1 MSQLDKIWD
10 ATTYDNKL
18 SFVSELGKNILELLN
33 VQKGEKVLDLGCGTG
48 DLAHSIHDHG
58 AIVSGIDFSEAMIQ
72 QARQK
77 YPALSFDVAD
87 AQTYRTSEQYDAV
100 FSNAALHW
108 MKQPEKAIE
117 TTWLA
122 LRAGGRFVAEFGGK
136 GNIQSVYQA
145 IVHYFARRGMD
156 AAARNPWFFPTIGE
170 YGHLLEQQGFRITY
184 ARHFDRPIL
193 LAGGEQSIIH
203 WLNIFAA
210 PFFTDWSDQDKSQA
224 MEEIAADL
232 ETSLYKDGQWIVDYS
247 RIQII
252 AYKPL
257 TE

>member
-1 MSQLDKIWD
+1 MSQSDKIWI

-18 SFVSELGKNILELLN
+18 SFVSELGKKILELLN

-48 DLAHSIHDHG
+48 DLAHFIHDLG
-58 AIVSGIDFSEAMIQ
+58 AIVYGIDFSEAMIQ

-77 YPALSFDVAD
+77 YPDLSFDVAD
-87 AQTYRTSEQYDAV
+87 VHTYRTSEQYDAV

-117 TTWLA
+117 SSWLA

-136 GNIQSVYQA
+136 RNIQSVYQA
-145 IVHYFARRGMD
+145 ILHTFARRGLNS
-156 AAARNPWFFPTIGE
+156 AERNPWYFPTIGE
-170 YGHLLEQQGFRITY
+170 YSHLLEQQGFRITY
-184 ARHFDRPIL
+184 ARHFDRPTP
-193 LAGGEQSIIH
+193 LAGGEESIIH

-210 PFFTDWSDQDKSQA
+210 PFFTDWNDQDKHQA

-232 ETSLYKDGQWIVDYS
+232 KTSLWKDGQWIVDYS

-252 AYKPL
+252 AYKP
-257 TE
+257 